1 MKIIVKESQIKQIQE
16 ISTFR
21 GTHITDPS
29 YEKLFVF
36 FDRET
41 EFPKWIEKYLKKV
54 LGFKIKDVNIADYI
68 DYLTNG
74 RGDDYHIPKE
84 LKKVDVKSNL
94 AYFLAKNFGGLKKLG
109 NLEALPMFGDGDNI
123 MYYFFDPELEESI
136 GYIGV
141 TKPYGGKFQ
150 ESIIKIPKGSKSVY
164 ESSVDK
170 EVRGSGV
177 GKEMYLSIL
186 EEVPILFCDS
196 ILSQSSL
203 NIWVNVLPRF
213 VYTGAIVEMDYKYNY
228 KTIIKQITPKTK
240 IMDHEDVYVYFAT
253 KNPSLMEKMTRQS
266 ET

>member
-1 MKIIVKESQIKQIQE
+1 MKIIVKESQLRKIQE
-16 ISTFR
+16 ISTFKSA
-21 GTHITDPS
+21 HYTDPS
-29 YEKLFVF
+29 YEKLFDF
-36 FDRET
+36 FDNQRNFT
-41 EFPKWIEKYLKKV
+41 KLIEKYLKNV
-54 LGFKIKDVNIADYI
+54 LGFRMKDVNVGDYA
-68 DYLTNG
+68 DYLTSG
-74 RGDDYHIPKE
+74 RADIYHIPQE
-84 LKKVDVKSNL
+84 LRKVDVKSNL

-109 NLEALPMFGDGDNI
+109 NLEALPLFGSGDGK

-136 GYIGV
+136 GYIGL
-141 TKPYGGKFQ
+141 TTPYGGKF
-150 ESIIKIPKGSKSVY
+150 EDRTIKIPKGSKSVY

-170 EVRGSGV
+170 EVRGSGI

-196 ILSQSSL
+196 ILSQNSL

-213 VYTGAIVEMDYKYNY
+213 VYTGAIVEKGYNYDY

-266 ET
+266 DT